1 MTLDLNR
8 QNKVEDKTR
17 FLYNFPMYKKASV
30 VLIFL
35 TACSFF
41 QQDEQAVVSV
51 ADTDKGKEAI
61 ALGVDLADER
71 EEISDEDAPLVLVQ
85 CVNESGYKFKEPKNF
100 FDLYTTIASYFE
112 TITEQEL
119 SLIHI

>member
-1 MTLDLNR
+1 MTLDFNH

-30 VLIFL
+30 LLIFL

-41 QQDEQAVVSV
+41 QQDEQTVVSV

-71 EEISDEDAPLVLVQ
+71 EEI
-85 CVNESGYKFKEPKNF
+85 
-100 FDLYTTIASYFE
+100 
-112 TITEQEL
+112 
-119 SLIHI
+119 